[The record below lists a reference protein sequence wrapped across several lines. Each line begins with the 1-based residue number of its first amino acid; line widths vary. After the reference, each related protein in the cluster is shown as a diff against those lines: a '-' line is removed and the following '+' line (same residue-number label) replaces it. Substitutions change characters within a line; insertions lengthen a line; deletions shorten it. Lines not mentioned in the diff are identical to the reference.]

1 MTTDEKPV
9 YEITIRSTDAAG
21 QTHEAHGEVRCSDSP
36 ETVARGILES
46 LQSQRGRDHVRIID
60 GDR

>member
-1 MTTDEKPV
+1 MTTDEKPA
-9 YEITIRSTDAAG
+9 YEITIRAVDARGA
-21 QTHEAHGEVRCSDSP
+21 THEAHAEVRCSDPP